1 MMGASIRGLEGCY
14 RFILPQEGSTQP
26 RPWPGDGQ
34 PPAHLPVW
42 LLCGLWATSMATVVR
57 AQHKALKPSV
67 AVFQG
72 LCEVDELYLLQKSR
86 EFVFVG
92 VKNLKS
98 EASPVVAVQGG
109 AVECFPSGPG
119 PVAVWYTRL
128 SLLPRVAPE
137 RFIRSFSQLRDT
149 IIEYL
154 GAGFVVFLS
163 GCWCCSKNMLSRFD
177 RRLFGDSLKSRD
189 FRSARLSRFYIGVK
203 ILKSG
208 TSVVFTLKEEDS
220 EVLWFI
226 FLPLQ
231 RANHGTKMNPF
242 GDELPPETEGLSL

>member
-1 MMGASIRGLEGCY
+1 MR
-14 RFILPQEGSTQP
+14 
-26 RPWPGDGQ
+26 
-34 PPAHLPVW
+34 
-42 LLCGLWATSMATVVR
+42 
-57 AQHKALKPSV
+57 
-67 AVFQG
+67 
-72 LCEVDELYLLQKSR
+72 
-86 EFVFVG
+86 
-92 VKNLKS
+92 
-98 EASPVVAVQGG
+98 
-109 AVECFPSGPG
+109 CFPSGPG

-231 RANHGTKMNPF
+231 RANHGTKMNPLVMSY
-242 GDELPPETEGLSL
+242 LPRRRVCRYSRRKAVSQSPPPTHPCCTFLSGL